1 MFQLLFVLVHAIQP
15 VLVPLCF
22 LCAWMLLLLIGWSL
36 FSTISTSF
44 TKAKQ
49 MHSVPCSNC
58 RYFTGDYRLKCTVQP
73 SIAQTEEA
81 IDCSDY
87 RPIPGFS
94 FHSQDTI

>member
-1 MFQLLFVLVHAIQP
+1 
-15 VLVPLCF
+15 
-22 LCAWMLLLLIGWSL
+22 
-36 FSTISTSF
+36 
-44 TKAKQ
+44 
-49 MHSVPCSNC
+49 MHSVPCTNC

-81 IDCSDY
+81 INCSDY